1 MDDIELAQLEQRL
14 QRSVVGHRPDAPDS
28 LMRFIDAVPAGERA
42 GRTAELVRPGP
53 ALGPRARRSFFALAT
68 AAALIV
74 AVVAGLGLVALRNG
88 QFGAGPQGFSNGGW
102 SWQRAD
108 GTVLG
113 GTFRVANGYLGVCGA
128 EPDQTLCSSPD
139 GLNWTTPAEPAIV
152 DVEAGGQFLPV
163 SIAHEGSVYVAFS
176 RLTDVAS
183 SAAPTPRIVTPDD
196 GTVAT
201 PAASTTPIW
210 SSTDGVHW
218 HEVVPAAFSGLTVSS
233 VASLATG
240 FVALTVSF
248 SPDETGVAFTST
260 DGLTWTRASQLPVQ
274 PGVIASGAAG
284 LYIGSMAGTGETWR
298 TTDGKTWA
306 RAQLPA
312 GVTLGDSF
320 ALAGGGFIGNGMSTS
335 PDGYPIVRSAD
346 GLTWT
351 VNQGNL
357 VGMPLGL
364 VAVGDRLIA
373 DVSPS
378 ALTASAYPDASTF
391 ASKAFQVWQSVDGGR
406 NWQPLLDASGIQ
418 ISGRVQSFGDRLAV
432 FAPQYNPVAWKIAWV
447 GMPSS

>member
-102 SWQRAD
+102 TWQRAD
-108 GTVLG
+108 GTIVS
-113 GTFRVANGYLGVCGA
+113 RAYPVANGYLGVCGA
-128 EPDQTLCSSPD
+128 NQDEALCSSPD
-139 GLNWTTPAEPAIV
+139 GLSWTTPADPAIV
-152 DVEAGGQFLPV
+152 AVEGSGRFLPM
-163 SIAHEGSVYVAFS
+163 SIAHQGGVYVAIGMQVY
-176 RLTDVAS
+176 VAS
-183 SAAPTPRIVTPDD
+183 TATPTPIGTPSDGSTAPAAPSTP
-196 GTVAT
+196 
-201 PAASTTPIW
+201 PIW
-210 SSTDGVHW
+210 RSTDGVHW
-218 HEVVPAAFSGLTVSS
+218 SQVDSPAFSGLTVSS
-233 VASLATG
+233 VAGLATG

-335 PDGYPIVRSAD
+335 PDGYPILRSAD

-351 VNQGNL
+351 VDQGDL
-357 VGMPLGL
+357 VGKPLGL